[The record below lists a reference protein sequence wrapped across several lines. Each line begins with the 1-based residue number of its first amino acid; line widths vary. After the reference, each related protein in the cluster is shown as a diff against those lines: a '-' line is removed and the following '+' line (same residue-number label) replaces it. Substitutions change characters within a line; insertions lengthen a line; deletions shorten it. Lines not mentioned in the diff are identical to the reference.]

1 MRKAPTYE
9 GMRILFVAQTF
20 APVVGGAERY
30 IAELSREM
38 ARKGAEV
45 TVLAPDFRHNEMGK
59 GLPEQDER
67 DGYRITR
74 ANFRYNWKR
83 KLLFHMSSLPFGRD
97 LKRVMER
104 TRPDIVHFQYPCPFG
119 TLYGQVRMARACPFC
134 SSHGSEIL
142 FLQRDPIGKRL
153 FKQVLENMDA
163 VFTMS
168 NECTALIRK
177 GTTKKAN
184 FKVFFSGTRPEY
196 FRPLDEG
203 APEGPPVILSASRL
217 ARRKGIDI
225 IIDAFDM
232 ISDRYDDARLH
243 IVGDGPE
250 RKGLEARASKVAHP
264 DRIRF
269 MGKVSDEALLREYQ
283 TSTVYVLASRTIPNE
298 DDVEGL
304 GLTLLEAMACERPV
318 IGSTAGGVPSAI
330 REGPTGWGLLFKEGC
345 AKDLAKKLEKVLSDR
360 KAADAM
366 GKRGRKAIETIYN
379 WDVITDKMLDV
390 YSKSLRTRR
399 P

>member
-1 MRKAPTYE
+1 
-9 GMRILFVAQTF
+9 MRILFVAQTF

-59 GLPEQDER
+59 GLPKEDER
-67 DGYRITR
+67 DGYRIIR
-74 ANFRYNWKR
+74 ANFRYTWKR
-83 KLLFHMSSLPFGRD
+83 KLLYHMSSLPFGRD

-119 TLYGQVRMARACPFC
+119 TLYGQVRMAKALPFC

-142 FLQRDPIGKRL
+142 FLQRDPIGRRL
-153 FKQVLENMDA
+153 FKQVLENMEA

-168 NECTALIRK
+168 NECTDLIRK
-177 GTTKKAN
+177 GTTSKAN

-196 FRPLDEG
+196 FRPLDGG

-225 IIDAFDM
+225 VIDAFDM
-232 ISDRYDDARLH
+232 ISKGHDDAQLH

-250 RKGLEARASKVAHP
+250 RKGLEKKASKVRHP

-269 MGKVSDEALLREYQ
+269 LGKVSDEALLREYQ
-283 TSTVYVLASRTIPNE
+283 TCAVYVLASRTIPNE
-298 DDVEGL
+298 DDIEGL

-330 REGPTGWGLLFKEGC
+330 REGPKGWGLLFKEGG

-360 KAADAM
+360 DAADAM
-366 GKRGRKAIETIYN
+366 GEWGRKAVETIYN
-379 WDVITDKMLDV
+379 WDVITDKMLEV
-390 YSKSLRTRR
+390 YSTSLRRRRRR
-399 P
+399 PS